1 MVCTVTPCH
10 PAGLHLLMCW
20 PRIIIDKE
28 PTSGRETLIF
38 IQKTER
44 KLKEN
49 EIPVMAFISGPCLL
63 NLIL

>member
-1 MVCTVTPCH
+1 MENEMRDELDGLYCH
-10 PAGLHLLMCW
+10 SLSLS
-20 PRIIIDKE
+20 
-28 PTSGRETLIF
+28 TSGRETLIF